1 MGLWMI
7 IVFAFKT
14 KCVQKSYSIKKGVT
28 LVVELKKCSTLTSVH
43 LCHSEEKLRE
53 CIFLGKNVSIST
65 S

>member
-1 MGLWMI
+1 MDDYYLCIQNEM
-7 IVFAFKT
+7 
-14 KCVQKSYSIKKGVT
+14 CSEELLHKKGVT